1 MKKYILIIS
10 IAALFLTALIITSA
24 ALAKRQQ
31 NPGYILEHEK
41 DIARDE
47 PGPHDG
53 GGPSTVYGFFNK
65 AMNSK
70 LIFRKRVLHTGA
82 AIGYHLQKE
91 EEIYYVVS
99 GTGEMTINNKVF
111 RVNAGDSI
119 LTLPGSSHGLK
130 QTGTEDLVLIINYE
144 KQPPK

>member
-1 MKKYILIIS
+1 M
-10 IAALFLTALIITSA
+10 
-24 ALAKRQQ
+24 
-31 NPGYILEHEK
+31 
-41 DIARDE
+41 
-47 PGPHDG
+47 
-53 GGPSTVYGFFNK
+53 
-65 AMNSK
+65 
-70 LIFRKRVLHTGA
+70 
-82 AIGYHLQKE
+82 LQKE

-111 RVNAGDSI
+111 RVNAGDAI